1 MTPSYERFI
10 IDLKSSKTIES
21 ATETINNMIA
31 ADIVLTEGQLYDLIK
46 VATKS
51 TAIYSDN
58 NTSHILVK
66 WIITTHHKKL
76 KKLHAAS
83 PNVVNAFLLRYRTS
97 VDKIIPDLTYFRT
110 AVLAAS
116 TTKETVVTASTTKEV
131 AKTTNTTTCTAMT
144 TIVLAIVLAIVL
156 CFLVPKLVIIICC
169 FLCGCVLVCLL

>member
-1 MTPSYERFI
+1 MTPPSYERFI
-10 IDLKSSKTIES
+10 IALKSSKTIES

-66 WIITTHHKKL
+66 WIIITHHKKL

-110 AVLAAS
+110 AVLTAS
-116 TTKETVVTASTTKEV
+116 TTKEAVVTASTTKEAAV
-131 AKTTNTTTCTAMT
+131 TASTKTTNTTTCTAM
-144 TIVLAIVLAIVL
+144 
-156 CFLVPKLVIIICC
+156 
-169 FLCGCVLVCLL
+169 